1 MFSLPHTPTCSRS
14 QPVPL
19 RREVQEPSELGE
31 WAENLGFM
39 GIPGKWAKRGV
50 ENSGNSGSG
59 RQEIPAGCMLASWL
73 TGLSPCLLRS
83 ASPSPSASLRPQPA
97 HRGSGAPPASI
108 RAAATT
114 GGAAALRM
122 GPATAPLAGGDSS
135 ARSVSPASRQPG
147 YSESHAAACWLPWA
161 SSRSVERGRRRA
173 RGSGRAPT
181 PPEDWET
188 WMDPGGRTARVLE
201 GQGWKA
207 LWQAPRPDPLDRGA
221 QREEQ
226 PVAAQQ
232 GDPRL
237 ASSAKAPWCKGPLT
251 ATPTPSA

>member
-1 MFSLPHTPTCSRS
+1 
-14 QPVPL
+14 
-19 RREVQEPSELGE
+19 
-31 WAENLGFM
+31 M
-39 GIPGKWAKRGV
+39 GP
-50 ENSGNSGSG
+50 
-59 RQEIPAGCMLASWL
+59 
-73 TGLSPCLLRS
+73 

-161 SSRSVERGRRRA
+161 SSRSVERGRRRPE
-173 RGSGRAPT
+173 GQEG
-181 PPEDWET
+181 PPPHPRIGK
-188 WMDPGGRTARVLE
+188 PGWIQGVRRPRVLE